1 MKGKITEMIV
11 SIIVMYL
18 IGSCMFLSLNP
29 YEWSI
34 TGISILTFILGKVL
48 GDLYYG
54 RKE

>member
-34 TGISILTFILGKVL
+34 TGIIILTLVLGKVL